1 MLSAC
6 RRARPPALRAG
17 SRPDVLALHAR
28 RASSAAVGLV
38 GLPNVGKSTLFNGLV
53 RASLATASNR
63 PFTTIEPN
71 VSTVQVPDA
80 VLPALAAA
88 AGSAR
93 TLGWCID
100 VHDIAGLIRGAA
112 GGAGLGNAFLADIR
126 ATGALVQV
134 LRCFAAAD
142 VTHVEESVD
151 AVRDVAILEN
161 ELLLADLQSVER
173 RLERKP
179 PARAGAAGVAAH
191 ALLRRAREVLEDGKP
206 ARVLAPAL
214 DRDEAALWPTLQ
226 LLTQKPCI
234 FVANVGEDDMKKGG
248 NAMSQELRAMLAERA
263 GAGAELLVVSAQV
276 EAEAALLADADRAEF
291 LDAYGLAR
299 TGLDAVV
306 ERSAAVL
313 GLHAYYTVGP
323 QEARAW
329 PIRVG
334 DTALDA
340 ARAIHSDI
348 ADGFV
353 RAEVCA
359 AADYVKAGGERAARD
374 AQMYKSVGREHVM
387 QGGEVALFRH
397 QARKSG

>member
-1 MLSAC
+1 MLCAC
-6 RRARPPALRAG
+6 RRARAAAAAAPFVRA
-17 SRPDVLALHAR
+17 
-28 RASSAAVGLV
+28 ASSSASSVGLV

-53 RASLATASNR
+53 RASLATACNR

-93 TLGWCID
+93 TLGWSID

-191 ALLRRAREVLEDGKP
+191 ALLRRAREALEDGKP
-206 ARVLAPAL
+206 ARALAPAL

-248 NAMSQELRAMLAERA
+248 NAMSGELRAMLAERGA
-263 GAGAELLVVSAQV
+263 GAGAERLGVSAQV

-299 TGLDAVV
+299 TGLDAVI
-306 ERSAAVL
+306 ERAAAVL
-313 GLHAYYTVGP
+313 QLHAYYTVGP

-329 PIRVG
+329 AIRVG
-334 DTALDA
+334 ATAVDA
-340 ARAIHSDI
+340 ARAIHTDI

-359 AADYVKAGGERAARD
+359 AADFVAAGGERAARD
-374 AQMYKSVGREHVM
+374 AQKYKSVGREYVM

>member
-1 MLSAC
+1 
-6 RRARPPALRAG
+6 
-17 SRPDVLALHAR
+17 
-28 RASSAAVGLV
+28 
-38 GLPNVGKSTLFNGLV
+38 
-53 RASLATASNR
+53 
-63 PFTTIEPN
+63 
-71 VSTVQVPDA
+71 
-80 VLPALAAA
+80 
-88 AGSAR
+88 
-93 TLGWCID
+93 
-100 VHDIAGLIRGAA
+100 
-112 GGAGLGNAFLADIR
+112 
-126 ATGALVQV
+126 
-134 LRCFAAAD
+134 
-142 VTHVEESVD
+142 
-151 AVRDVAILEN
+151 
-161 ELLLADLQSVER
+161 
-173 RLERKP
+173 
-179 PARAGAAGVAAH
+179 
-191 ALLRRAREVLEDGKP
+191 
-206 ARVLAPAL
+206 
-214 DRDEAALWPTLQ
+214 
-226 LLTQKPCI
+226 
-234 FVANVGEDDMKKGG
+234 
-248 NAMSQELRAMLAERA
+248 MLAERA

-334 DTALDA
+334 DTAVDA